1 MTIAHQSKSPFFV
14 KFLVH
19 ELGEICHHISSA
31 RVLPPANS
39 GGGAFVEI
47 DDGDF
52 LVYWPQS
59 LVEKLSDNASVAA
72 KSAGIWMPYRM
83 REKLQIV

>member
-31 RVLPPANS
+31 RALHPADS
-39 GGGAFVEI
+39 DGGTFVEI

-59 LVEKLSDNASVAA
+59 LVEKFSDNASLAA
-72 KSAGIWMPYRM
+72 KSSGIWMPYRM

>member
-1 MTIAHQSKSPFFV
+1 MTIVWQSKPPFFV

-19 ELGEICHHISSA
+19 EFGELCHHISSA
-31 RVLPPANS
+31 RVLSPVDSDGTAC
-39 GGGAFVEI
+39 VEI
-47 DDGDF
+47 DDGVF
-52 LVYWPQS
+52 FVYWPRS
-59 LVEKLSDNASVAA
+59 LIEKFSDSASVAA

>member
-1 MTIAHQSKSPFFV
+1 MAIVCHSKPPFFV

-31 RVLPPANS
+31 RVLFTDTSDNTAC
-39 GGGAFVEI
+39 VEI
-47 DDGDF
+47 DGGDF
-52 LVYWPQS
+52 FVYWPHS
-59 LVEKLSDNASVAA
+59 LIEKFSDSASVAA

-83 REKLQIV
+83 RKKLQIV